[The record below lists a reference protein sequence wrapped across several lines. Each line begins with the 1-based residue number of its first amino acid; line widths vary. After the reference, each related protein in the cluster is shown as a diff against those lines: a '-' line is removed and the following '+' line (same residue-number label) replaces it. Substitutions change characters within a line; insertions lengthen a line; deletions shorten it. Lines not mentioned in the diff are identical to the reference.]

1 MRVAFLGLGIMGQA
15 MATNLVKAG
24 HEVTVWN
31 RTPDKLVEGAGI
43 APTPAA
49 AAQGAEVV
57 WLCVSDTAAVEQ
69 TLFGADGVEQSL
81 AEGMIIADSST
92 ISPSATV
99 KFAERVREKG
109 AAYVEAPMTGSK
121 IGAANGTLIFMV
133 GGDAA
138 AIDRLGPLFA
148 AMGKKIFRM
157 GETGKGQTTK
167 LAMNLQIA
175 LIFEG
180 FAEALTLATKL
191 GVDPKQFLSLIEATM
206 VKSGVVEYKGPFVL
220 NRDFS
225 PNFPL
230 RLMHKDIRLALE
242 AAKEARVKL
251 PALET
256 VEEVYEMA
264 TEDGHS
270 DEDYAATL
278 TFTWGQFAWRLWQSK
293 SEDWRTGSQNSARIR
308 VLPPG

>member
-1 MRVAFLGLGIMGQA
+1 MRVAFLGLGIMGHS

-31 RTPDKLVEGAGI
+31 RTPGKLVEGAGM

-49 AAQGAEVV
+49 AARGAEVV
-57 WLCVSDTAAVEQ
+57 WMCVSDTAAVEKI
-69 TLFGADGVEQSL
+69 LFGPDGVEQSL
-81 AEGMIIADSST
+81 AEDMIIADSST

-99 KFAERVREKG
+99 KFAERVHTRG
-109 AAYVEAPMTGSK
+109 VAYVDAPMTGSK
-121 IGAANGTLIFMV
+121 IGAGNGTLIFMV
-133 GGDAA
+133 GGDEAT
-138 AIDRLGPLFA
+138 IDRLNPLFA

-157 GETGKGQTTK
+157 GETGKGQATK

-175 LIFEG
+175 LIYEG

-191 GVDPKQFLSLIEATM
+191 GVDPKQLVSLIEATM
-206 VKSGVVEYKGPFVL
+206 VRSGVVEYKAPFVL
-220 NRDFS
+220 QRDFT

-230 RLMHKDIRLALE
+230 RLMHKDILLTLE

-256 VEEVYEMA
+256 VEEIYEMA
-264 TEDGHS
+264 TEDGHR
-270 DEDYAATL
+270 DLDYAATL
-278 TFTWGQFAWRLWQSK
+278 TLLEKWAGVQVKGEA
-293 SEDWRTGSQNSARIR
+293 A
-308 VLPPG
+308 

>member
-1 MRVAFLGLGIMGQA
+1 MGQA

-31 RTPDKLVEGAGI
+31 RTPGKFVEGAGI

-81 AEGMIIADSST
+81 AEGTIIADSST

-99 KFAERVREKG
+99 KFAERVHGKG
-109 AAYVEAPMTGSK
+109 AAYVDAPMTGSK
-121 IGAANGTLIFMV
+121 IGAANSTLIFMV
-133 GGDAA
+133 GGDGA
-138 AIDRLGPLFA
+138 AIDRLSPLFA

-157 GETGKGQTTK
+157 GETGKGQATK

-206 VKSGVVEYKGPFVL
+206 VKSGVVEYKEPFVL
-220 NRDFS
+220 NRDFT

-264 TEDGHS
+264 TEDGHR

-278 TFTWGQFAWRLWQSK
+278 TLLEKWAGVQVK
-293 SEDWRTGSQNSARIR
+293 SEAA
-308 VLPPG
+308 

>member
-31 RTPDKLVEGAGI
+31 RSPGKMVEGAGI
-43 APTPAA
+43 APNPAA

-57 WLCVSDTAAVEQ
+57 WLCVADTAAVEKI
-69 TLFGADGVEQSL
+69 LFGPEGVEHSL

-109 AAYVEAPMTGSK
+109 AAYVDAPMTGSK
-121 IGAANGTLIFMV
+121 IGAENGTLIFMV
-133 GGDAA
+133 GGDEE
-138 AIDRLGPLFA
+138 IIQRLNPLFA
-148 AMGKKIFRM
+148 AMGKKIFPM
-157 GETGKGQTTK
+157 GGIGKGQATK

-180 FAEALTLATKL
+180 VAEALTLATKL
-191 GVDPKQFLSLIEATM
+191 GVDPTQLFSLIEATM
-206 VKSGVVEYKGPFVL
+206 VRSGVVEYKAPFIL
-220 NRDFS
+220 QRDFT

-256 VEEVYEMA
+256 VEEIYEMA
-264 TEDGHS
+264 TEDGHR
-270 DEDYAATL
+270 DLDYAATL
-278 TFTWGQFAWRLWQSK
+278 TLLEKWAGVKVNGEA
-293 SEDWRTGSQNSARIR
+293 A
-308 VLPPG
+308 

>member
-1 MRVAFLGLGIMGQA
+1 MRVAFLGLGIMGHA

-31 RTPDKLVEGAGI
+31 RTPGKLVEGAGV

-57 WLCVSDTAAVEQ
+57 WLCVSDTAAVEK
-69 TLFGADGVEQSL
+69 TLFGAEGVEQSL

-99 KFAERVREKG
+99 KFAERARGKG
-109 AAYVEAPMTGSK
+109 VAYVDAPMTGSK

-133 GGDAA
+133 GGDGAT
-138 AIDRLGPLFA
+138 IDRLNPLFA

-157 GETGKGQTTK
+157 GETGKGQATK

-175 LIFEG
+175 LIYEG

-191 GVDPKQFLSLIEATM
+191 GVDSKQLVSLIEATM
-206 VKSGVVEYKGPFVL
+206 VRSGVVEYKAPFVL
-220 NRDFS
+220 QRDFT

-230 RLMHKDIRLALE
+230 RLMHKDILLTLE

-256 VEEVYEMA
+256 VEEIYELA
-264 TEDGHS
+264 TEEGHR
-270 DEDYAATL
+270 DLDYAATL
-278 TFTWGQFAWRLWQSK
+278 TLLEKWAGVQVKGEA
-293 SEDWRTGSQNSARIR
+293 A
-308 VLPPG
+308 